1 LGSLDDLGSTSDAGI
16 DLGGLDDLDSTGD
29 SGSDLGSLDDF
40 GGDTG
45 SSDNSGTDFADL
57 DDLGSSG
64 DTGSDLGGL
73 DDLGIDL
80 GSDTGSS
87 DNSAT
92 DFADLDDLGALN
104 DLGSTG
110 DSGSDLGSLDD
121 FGGDTG
127 SSDNSAADF
136 AGLDDLGST
145 IDSGS
150 DLGTLNDLGN
160 TGDSGSDL
168 GGLDDLG
175 GDINLDDLGTTSDIE
190 IDSVMDTPEVGD
202 DTIGELASLDDEAS
216 IPDLES
222 FSPTD
227 EAMKDSNEE
236 LDDLSFSISGFTDID
251 DSGASDFSYETP
263 GASFSTGDFED
274 MDSRSSFTEDEYA
287 KFKKNL
293 AKYPLNLRV
302 ELEKIIADDA
312 YKDDAIFEIIEKII
326 KGATA
331 RQIASYLQKYLDV
344 DVSVPRDYERRTA
357 EQYAAYKKSLEY
369 QLKNRIL
376 PLLAVAVVFG
386 FLCWGL
392 FVFTEKFIYR
402 PAMADKNYKAGY
414 SLLQED
420 MFPQSE
426 IKFNEAVSYKP
437 KKGWYLKYAQGYR
450 DKKQY
455 DRARAM
461 YERTIKVFNHDK
473 TAGME
478 WAKMELYDLYNYQR
492 AEQLVKREILDNHI
506 NDPDGMLLLGDVYL
520 EWATEKDP
528 SKFEEALIHYNDVN
542 NMYGPNVEYDKRFMR
557 YYIRTNDLKTVLAYK
572 AYFYPDDVKEAKRNK
587 RNKKVLTS
595 ADLIELSEY
604 LMEKLYGPLPPNE
617 EYLRSHI
624 ENVRQLLD
632 MAVEA
637 DKTVPEAYYNLA
649 RYFIQTENQNN
660 SEILLTTSLK
670 LFENAADRK
679 PERIQKNIDAYR
691 LLGELYVSQQ
701 QYLLAEETYG
711 QGIKLFEDEQ
721 EKSFLKPTEKIGH
734 LYSDVGD
741 LDYFISGNTDIALA
755 NYKKAIENGYETPS
769 VNYRIGYIEYAD
781 KNYSEALKSFL
792 KVNQDKYYD
801 RNLMFAIG
809 NVLSLRNDDYSS
821 QGYYQ
826 RLLEDLDRDRNRVL
840 MPQVKT
846 SDAELVDLYMKT
858 SNNLGVVLHRLAN
871 RTGNSQLNAQSMVM
885 FSDSIRAWDSLTR
898 NPETLIRIDG
908 SNLASQNMKY
918 VSHPYSNFSPAIYI
932 EIPRTLD
939 GEKVL
944 EQTFVK

>member
-1 LGSLDDLGSTSDAGI
+1 MDAPEADDDTLGELTSLDDDA
-16 DLGGLDDLDSTGD
+16 
-29 SGSDLGSLDDF
+29 
-40 GGDTG
+40 
-45 SSDNSGTDFADL
+45 
-57 DDLGSSG
+57 
-64 DTGSDLGGL
+64 
-73 DDLGIDL
+73 
-80 GSDTGSS
+80 
-87 DNSAT
+87 
-92 DFADLDDLGALN
+92 
-104 DLGSTG
+104 
-110 DSGSDLGSLDD
+110 
-121 FGGDTG
+121 
-127 SSDNSAADF
+127 
-136 AGLDDLGST
+136 
-145 IDSGS
+145 
-150 DLGTLNDLGN
+150 
-160 TGDSGSDL
+160 
-168 GGLDDLG
+168 
-175 GDINLDDLGTTSDIE
+175 
-190 IDSVMDTPEVGD
+190 SV
-202 DTIGELASLDDEAS
+202 
-216 IPDLES
+216 PDLES

-227 EAMKDSNEE
+227 EAMKDSAEE
-236 LDDLSFSISGFTDID
+236 LDDLSFSISGFTDAD
-251 DSGASDFSYETP
+251 DSGVSDFSYETP
-263 GASFSTGDFED
+263 GTTFSNNDAD
-274 MDSRSSFTEDEYA
+274 DVDSRSSFTEEEYA

-302 ELEKIIADDA
+302 ELEKIIADDS
-312 YKDDAIFEIIEKII
+312 YKDDAVFEIIEKII

-461 YERTIKVFNHDK
+461 YERTTKVFNHDK

-478 WAKMELYDLYNYQR
+478 WAKMELYDLYNYEG

-528 SKFEEALIHYNDVN
+528 SKFQEALIHYNDVN

-595 ADLIELSEY
+595 SDLIELSEY
-604 LMEKLYGPLPPNE
+604 LMDKLYGPLPPNE

-660 SEILLTTSLK
+660 AEILLSTSLK
-670 LFENAADRK
+670 LFENAEERK
-679 PERIQKNIDAYR
+679 PERIQKNVDAYR
-691 LLGELYVSQQ
+691 LLGELYTSQQ

-755 NYKKAIENGYETPS
+755 NYQKAIENGYETPS
-769 VNYRIGYIEYAD
+769 VNYRIGYIEYAG

-826 RLLEDLDRDRNRVL
+826 RLLEDLDKDRTRVL